1 MVTKIRYNPSF
12 DQLMLT
18 GGTSTFVSLFRAPS
32 VSSTPTSSGNLINN
46 LINDLNNTSFNM
58 SMLGSVRADSVNE
71 SKQSM

>member
-32 VSSTPTSSGNLINN
+32 VSSTPTSSGNLIN
-46 LINDLNNTSFNM
+46 DLNNTSFNM